1 MLKRWTLNIPVL
13 LLLMSLAM
21 NLMAATLVV
30 KIDGVSKEQEQN
42 IRSMLS
48 LESLQSKAVA
58 SDSRLRYLYGKAEN
72 EISKALQ
79 PFGLYRPEIS
89 SQLTEGEQ
97 GWVAQFNI
105 TPGPVLLINTL
116 DMQLLGEALQDDAFN
131 KLFSGSPL
139 RNGTPLIHSVYE
151 DMKKKVN
158 SLAAERGFYQ
168 GEFTEHRVEVDLVTY
183 QANIV
188 LHYDSG
194 PRFRIGEVVFSESPL
209 SDDFLMRY
217 LPFKKGDPVQ
227 SGKLLDL
234 QGALVDSDYF
244 QRVEV
249 RPLWGQAVGAEVPV
263 EVTLDAHKR
272 TKYRAGIGYGTDT
285 GARTTLGVTRRWV
298 NKQGHQ
304 FNTQLRA
311 SEIRNN
317 LAAEYSIPGL
327 RPQQDRYAVNLSLNE
342 ENSDNVETSNRLLG
356 VSWQKQQGR
365 WQQVAALGFQ
375 QEDFTIGSETTQTT
389 FLIPR
394 ISLSMVS
401 TKDRLNVQN
410 GYRLTLQALGGSD
423 VLLSDT
429 NFVQLR
435 LGAKAVHSFTPKL
448 RLLGRADVG
457 LTFVDDFDK
466 LPVSQRFFAGGD
478 NSVRGY
484 EYQSLSPKDDSGDG
498 LGGQN
503 LLVGSLEVDYRLKG
517 NWGVATF
524 IDAGNAFEGTD
535 TDLHIGVGV
544 GLRWFSP
551 IGPVR
556 IDLAIP
562 QSGDENGI
570 RLHLNLGP
578 DL

>member
-1 MLKRWTLNIPVL
+1 MSKRWSLNIPVL
-13 LLLMSLAM
+13 LFFMSFAVDLV
-21 NLMAATLVV
+21 AATLSV
-30 KIDGVSKEQEQN
+30 KIDGVNKEQEQN

-48 LESLQSKAVA
+48 LESLQSKEVA
-58 SDSRLRYLYGKAEN
+58 SDSRLRYLYGKAES
-72 EISKALQ
+72 EIGKALQ
-79 PFGLYRPEIS
+79 PFGLYHPDIS
-89 SQLTEGEQ
+89 SQLTESDQ
-97 GWVAQFNI
+97 GWIAQFSI
-105 TPGPVLLINTL
+105 TPGPVLPIKTL
-116 DMQLLGEALQDDAFN
+116 DLQLSGDALQDETFN
-131 KLFSGSPL
+131 KVLANTSL
-139 RNGTPLIHSVYE
+139 RIGTPLIHSVYE
-151 DMKKKVN
+151 DLKKKLR
-158 SLAAERGFYQ
+158 SLAAERGYYQ
-168 GEFTEHRVEVDLVTY
+168 AEFTQHLVEVDLEKY
-183 QANIV
+183 QADIT

-194 PRFRIGEVVFSESPL
+194 PRFSVGEVIFSESPL

-227 SGKLLDL
+227 SGILLDL

-249 RPLWGQAVGAEVPV
+249 RPLWGESIGAEVPI

-272 TKYRAGIGYGTDT
+272 TKYRAGFGYGTDT

-304 FNTQLRA
+304 FHTQLRA

-327 RPQQDRYAVNLSLNE
+327 RPQQDRYAVNLSLNQ
-342 ENSDNVETSNRLLG
+342 ENSDNVETNNRYLG
-356 VSWQKQQGR
+356 VSWQKQRGR
-365 WQQVAALGFQ
+365 WQQVVALGFQ
-375 QEDFTIGSETTQTT
+375 QEDFTISNETTQST

-394 ISLSMVS
+394 ISLSTVS
-401 TKDRLNVQN
+401 TKDRLKVQN

-423 VLLSDT
+423 ALLSDT
-429 NFVQLR
+429 NFIQLK
-435 LGAKAVHSFTPKL
+435 LGAKAVHSVNSKL
-448 RLLGRADVG
+448 RVLGRADAG
-457 LTFVDDFDK
+457 LTYVDDFDK

-484 EYQSLSPKDDSGDG
+484 EYQSLSLKDESGDG

-503 LLVGSLEVDYRLKG
+503 LLAGSVEVDYRLKG
-517 NWGVATF
+517 NWGVAAF
-524 IDAGNAFEGTD
+524 VDAGNAFDEMD
-535 TDLHIGVGV
+535 TDLKIGVGV

-556 IDLAIP
+556 IDLAVP
-562 QSGDENGI
+562 QSGDQNDI

>member
-1 MLKRWTLNIPVL
+1 MSKRWSLNIPVL
-13 LLLMSLAM
+13 LFFMSFAVDLV
-21 NLMAATLVV
+21 AATLSV
-30 KIDGVSKEQEQN
+30 KIDGVNKEQEQN

-48 LESLQSKAVA
+48 LESLQSKEVA
-58 SDSRLRYLYGKAEN
+58 SDSRLRYLYGKAES
-72 EISKALQ
+72 EIGKALQ
-79 PFGLYRPEIS
+79 PFGLYHPDIS
-89 SQLTEGEQ
+89 SQLTESDQ
-97 GWVAQFNI
+97 GWIAQFSI
-105 TPGPVLLINTL
+105 TPGPVLPIKTL
-116 DMQLLGEALQDDAFN
+116 DLQLSGDALQDEAFN
-131 KLFSGSPL
+131 KVLANTSL
-139 RNGTPLIHSVYE
+139 RIGTPLIHSVYE
-151 DMKKKVN
+151 DLKKKLR
-158 SLAAERGFYQ
+158 SLAAERGYYQ
-168 GEFTEHRVEVDLVTY
+168 AEFTQHLVEVDLEKY
-183 QANIV
+183 QADIT

-194 PRFRIGEVVFSESPL
+194 PRFSVGEVIFSESPL

-227 SGKLLDL
+227 SGILLDL

-249 RPLWGQAVGAEVPV
+249 RPLWGESIGAEVPI

-272 TKYRAGIGYGTDT
+272 TKYRAGFGYGTDT

-304 FNTQLRA
+304 FHTQLRA

-327 RPQQDRYAVNLSLNE
+327 RPQQDRYAVNLSLNQ
-342 ENSDNVETSNRLLG
+342 ENSDNVETNNRYLG
-356 VSWQKQQGR
+356 VSWQKQRGR
-365 WQQVAALGFQ
+365 WQQVVALGFQ
-375 QEDFTIGSETTQTT
+375 QEDFTISNETTQST

-394 ISLSMVS
+394 ISLSTVS
-401 TKDRLNVQN
+401 TKDRLKVKN

-423 VLLSDT
+423 ALLSDT
-429 NFVQLR
+429 NFIQLK
-435 LGAKAVHSFTPKL
+435 LGAKAVHSVNSKL
-448 RLLGRADVG
+448 RVLGRADAG
-457 LTFVDDFDK
+457 LTYVDDFDK

-484 EYQSLSPKDDSGDG
+484 EYQSLSPKDESGDG

-503 LLVGSLEVDYRLKG
+503 LLVGSVEVDYRLKG
-517 NWGVATF
+517 NWGVAAF
-524 IDAGNAFEGTD
+524 VDAGNAFDEMD
-535 TDLHIGVGV
+535 TDLKIGVGV

-556 IDLAIP
+556 IDLAVP
-562 QSGDENGI
+562 QSGDQNDI

>member
-1 MLKRWTLNIPVL
+1 MLKHWARNIPVL
-13 LLLMSLAM
+13 LLLMILAT
-21 NLMAATLVV
+21 NLMAATLAV

-48 LESLQSKAVA
+48 LESLQSKEVV
-58 SDSRLRYLYGKAEN
+58 SDSRLRYLYGKADS
-72 EISKALQ
+72 EIAKALQ
-79 PFGLYRPEIS
+79 PFGHYRPEIS
-89 SQLTEGEQ
+89 SQLTEAAQ
-97 GWVAQFNI
+97 GWIAQFNI
-105 TPGPVLLINTL
+105 TPGPLLPINTL
-116 DMQLLGEALQDDAFN
+116 DLQLRGDALQDDTFTKVLAGTS
-131 KLFSGSPL
+131 LRSG
-139 RNGTPLIHSVYE
+139 GPLIHSVYE
-151 DMKKKVN
+151 NLKKKLR
-158 SLAAERGFYQ
+158 SLAAERGYYQ
-168 GEFTEHRVEVDLVTY
+168 GEFTEHRVEVDLVSY
-183 QANIV
+183 QADIK

-194 PRFRIGEVVFSESPL
+194 PRFSVGEIIFSESPL

-227 SGKLLDL
+227 SGMLLDL

-249 RPLWGQAVGAEVPV
+249 RPLWGKAVGAEVPI

-272 TKYRAGIGYGTDT
+272 TKYRAGFGYGTDT

-317 LAAEYSIPGL
+317 LAAEYAIPGL
-327 RPQQDRYAVNLSLNE
+327 RPQQDRYAVNLSLSE

-356 VSWQKQQGR
+356 ASWQKQRGR
-365 WQQVAALGFQ
+365 WQQVAALGLQ
-375 QEDFTIGSETTQTT
+375 QEDFTIGSETTKTT

-394 ISLSMVS
+394 ISLSTVS

-423 VLLSDT
+423 SLLSDT
-429 NFVQLR
+429 NFIQFR
-435 LGAKAVHSFTPKL
+435 LGAKAVHSFNPKL

-484 EYQSLSPKDDSGDG
+484 EYQSLSPKDENGDG

-562 QSGDENGI
+562 QSGDQSGI

>member
-1 MLKRWTLNIPVL
+1 MLKRWTLSISI
-13 LLLMSLAM
+13 LMLSISLAM
-21 NLMAATLVV
+21 NLMAATLAV
-30 KIDGVSKEQEQN
+30 KIDGVDKEQEQN

-48 LESLQSKAVA
+48 LESLHSKEVA
-58 SDSRLRYLYGKAEN
+58 SDSRLRYLYDKAES
-72 EISKALQ
+72 EISIALQ

-105 TPGPVLLINTL
+105 TPGPLLLIEKL
-116 DMQLLGEALQDDAFN
+116 DLQLRGNALEDDTFK
-131 KLFSGSPL
+131 KLLASSSL
-139 RNGTPLIHSVYE
+139 RTGTPLVHSVYE
-151 DMKKKVN
+151 DLKKKLR
-158 SLAAERGFYQ
+158 SLAAERGYYQ
-168 GEFTEHRVEVDLVTY
+168 AEFTQQRVEVDLVDY
-183 QANIV
+183 QANIS
-188 LHYDSG
+188 LHFDSG
-194 PRFRIGEVVFSESPL
+194 PRFSIGEVVFSDSPL
-209 SDDFLMRY
+209 SDDFLIRY
-217 LPFKKGDPVQ
+217 LPFKKGDPIQ
-227 SGKLLDL
+227 SSSLLGL

-249 RPLWGQAVGAEVPV
+249 RPLWAEAVGAEVPI
-263 EVTLDAHKR
+263 EVTLDPHKR
-272 TKYRAGIGYGTDT
+272 TKYRAGFGYGTDT
-285 GARTTLGVTRRWV
+285 GARMTLGVTRRWV

-327 RPQQDRYAVNLSLNE
+327 RPQQDRYAVNLSLNDE
-342 ENSDNVETSNRLLG
+342 KSDNVESSNRYLG

-365 WQQVAALGFQ
+365 WQQVTALGFQ
-375 QEDFTIGSETTQTT
+375 QEDFTIGDETTQTT

-394 ISLSMVS
+394 ISLSTVS
-401 TKDRLNVQN
+401 TKDRLNVKN

-423 VLLSDT
+423 SLLSDT
-429 NFVQLR
+429 NFIQLK
-435 LGAKAVHSFTPKL
+435 LGAKAVHSVTPKL

-478 NSVRGY
+478 SSVRGY

-517 NWGVATF
+517 NWGVAAF
-524 IDAGNAFEGTD
+524 IDAGNAFEEVN
-535 TDLHIGVGV
+535 TDLHVGIGV

-556 IDLAIP
+556 IDVAIP
-562 QSGDENGI
+562 QSGDQNDV